1 MFGSRPPHPN
11 QERPPHPERGGQQQQ
26 RPPHPQA
33 NQQGGERNAPPPLL
47 TERDSHLLVELLGDE
62 EQAQALFGTLQNSP
76 PELAALGFLML
87 RIYEQTRST

>member
-11 QERPPHPERGGQQQQ
+11 QERPPHPTDRDR

-33 NQQGGERNAPPPLL
+33 NPQGERSDSPPLL
-47 TERDSHLLVELLGDE
+47 TDRDRHLLVELLGDD

-87 RIYEQTRST
+87 RIFERTRPS